1 MAAAYQ
7 VTHDVQAA
15 FLCNRRGDVCIAFDD
30 PAYVRSDTIAVD
42 PGTSSVYAVLHENE
56 RFLGHISP
64 ALIQAFCEQDTAL
77 LTALRPDG
85 SLFEMKAPVSII
97 SDKH

>member
-1 MAAAYQ
+1 MALAYQ

-15 FLCNRRGDVCIAFDD
+15 FLCNQKGDVCIAFDD
-30 PAYVRSDTIAVD
+30 PAYVRADAIAVD
-42 PGTSSVYAVLHENE
+42 PRTYSIYAVLHENE
-56 RFLGHISP
+56 RFLGHISS
-64 ALIQAFCEQDTAL
+64 ALIQAFCEQETAL